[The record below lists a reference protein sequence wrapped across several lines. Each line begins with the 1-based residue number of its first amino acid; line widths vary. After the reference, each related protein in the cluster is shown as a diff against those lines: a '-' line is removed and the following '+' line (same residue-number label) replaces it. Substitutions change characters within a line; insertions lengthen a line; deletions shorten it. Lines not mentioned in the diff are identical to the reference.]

1 MCMPGKPRSLK
12 PLPKSLKR
20 STAMMA
26 WIGRTCQ
33 RILGETRDAD
43 GWLIHEL
50 IPKKSTIKTIR
61 QRIFKQDRSQKL

>member
-1 MCMPGKPRSLK
+1 
-12 PLPKSLKR
+12 
-20 STAMMA
+20 MMA

-43 GWLIHEL
+43 GWLIHKL
-50 IPKKSTIKTIR
+50 IPKKSTIKTIK